1 MQLLD
6 NLINLLTSSDLAF
19 LFTFLF
25 IELSVKLVQPV
36 LLLLVDVNKFSN
48 LRLFSIDFKI
58 NQLLLFLQ
66 TFNPFL
72 VNPLQILSEFLKFY
86 AFFIRIVFQESI
98 KHTVRE
104 IQVED
109 HVLLFQLFFLQL
121 GNSFVFPVESS
132 LLDSNCHLCL
142 LLRVL
147 LLDVSKLFLKFLVK
161 LSFLVL

>member
-86 AFFIRIVFQESI
+86 AFFIRIVFQEGI
-98 KHTVRE
+98 
-104 IQVED
+104 
-109 HVLLFQLFFLQL
+109 
-121 GNSFVFPVESS
+121 
-132 LLDSNCHLCL
+132 
-142 LLRVL
+142 
-147 LLDVSKLFLKFLVK
+147 
-161 LSFLVL
+161 